1 VHLTAA
7 VAVAVAAQAADLA
20 VKIIIFGFFYYSS
33 RPAQSRAPL
42 STKKMVRR
50 VVEQKP
56 RSGLL
61 TISWALLVTDEEQ
74 PVSQAVV
81 VLLEGRDG
89 GGAGGP
95 ASLLSVSVCGGGEC
109 GGP

>member
-61 TISWALLVTDEEQ
+61 TISWALLVTDEEWWYCWKEGMVVA
-74 PVSQAVV
+74 PAVP
-81 VLLEGRDG
+81 R
-89 GGAGGP
+89 
-95 ASLLSVSVCGGGEC
+95 VC
-109 GGP
+109 